1 MKKNQKLHLEELQL
15 FVQEMKNTSSLIA
28 KKEIIKSYKGNH
40 YIENA
45 LYYTYN
51 PYLKYYVTSKS
62 IEKNRQIC
70 DLDQPY
76 TNLWDLLD
84 ALHNREYTG
93 HHAIALVNGF
103 ITNHMQFKNLIL
115 SIIDRNLEIRA
126 SDSVINKVIP
136 ELIPTFDVALATKY
150 ESKFLYCDEA
160 FDADW
165 YASRKLDGVRCIIR
179 KEGNEVTAYSRQGNE
194 FTTLD
199 VIKTRIESLKG
210 DFVLDGEICMMD
222 ENGDED
228 FQGIMKQIKRKD
240 HTIENPKYI
249 VFDCLTLEEFDSKE
263 GEDYLTYRL
272 NRAPI
277 EQLQMEHLASINH
290 DEYLGDESSKDN
302 VVVLDHFK
310 LKDEKHLMELIDL
323 AEENG
328 HEGVMLRK
336 DCTYEGKRT
345 KNLLKCKKFHDA
357 EYVVNSVD
365 FDEHRIIRDGKEIVV
380 PMLAQAYITHKGHE
394 VAVGSGWSQ
403 KQRIRYEAHPDELIG
418 KIITVQYFEET
429 KNQEGGISLRFP
441 TVKHVY
447 ENGREC

>member
-1 MKKNQKLHLEELQL
+1 MKKDLKRLQE
-15 FVQEMKNTSSLIA
+15 FVNKMKNTSSLNE
-28 KKEIIKSYKGNH
+28 KKVIIESIKDNDF
-40 YIENA
+40 ITTA

-51 PYLKYYVTSKS
+51 PFLKYYVTSKNCK
-62 IEKNRQIC
+62 KNST
-70 DLDQPY
+70 LDTKNLASKY
-76 TNLWDLLD
+76 TLYQLLD
-84 ALHNREYTG
+84 ALCDREYTG
-93 HHAIALVNGF
+93 HDAISMVNGF
-103 ITNHMQFKNLIL
+103 IVNNKEYKDLIF

-126 SDSVINKVIP
+126 SESVINKVIP
-136 ELIPTFDVALATKY
+136 NLIPTFDVALATKY

-199 VIKTRIESLKG
+199 VIKTKIESLKG

-249 VFDCLTLEEFDSKE
+249 VFDCLTLEEFDSKKGLE
-263 GEDYLTYRL
+263 YLMWRL
-272 NRAPI
+272 ERAPI
-277 EQLQMEHLASINH
+277 EQLQMEQLVNDENSI
-290 DEYLGDESSKDN
+290 
-302 VVVLDHFK
+302 VVLDHFK
-310 LKDEKHLMELIDL
+310 LKDEKHLMELIDE
-323 AEENG
+323 AEKAG

-357 EYVVNSVD
+357 EYKVISVD
-365 FDEHRIIRDGKEIVV
+365 FDDHRIIRDGKEVVV

-403 KQRIRYEAHPDELIG
+403 EQRIRYESKPEELIG
-418 KIITVQYFEET
+418 KTITVQYFEET
-429 KNQEGGISLRFP
+429 KNQDGGISLRFP